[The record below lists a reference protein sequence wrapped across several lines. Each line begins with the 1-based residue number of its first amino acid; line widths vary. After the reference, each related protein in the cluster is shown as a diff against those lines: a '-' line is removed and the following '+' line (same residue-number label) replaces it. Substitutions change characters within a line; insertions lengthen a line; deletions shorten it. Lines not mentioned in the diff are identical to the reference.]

1 MRSGG
6 LCVGGNQSTR
16 RKPVWL
22 ADHMTISHGEAGY
35 WTWVAAVR
43 GKCVTTVPARQQHSI
58 QQLFSKEQE
67 TIFRKERFRT
77 YKEMDNTNLHSRAMT
92 IGSWN
97 WPFLGRWLFNTI
109 LLYMPVYKTLFFP
122 SMFVSKSGCVLYM
135 LLKNVFKSREID
147 TKRRY
152 FRHPVYCSVMGK
164 SLLSNCY

>member
-43 GKCVTTVPARQQHSI
+43 GECVTTVPARQQHSI

-97 WPFLGRWLFNTI
+97 WPFWAGGSLIQYYCICLCIRRSFFLQCLSQSRGASYTCYWKMPLSQEKLVPNADISGILFI
-109 LLYMPVYKTLFFP
+109 
-122 SMFVSKSGCVLYM
+122 VL
-135 LLKNVFKSREID
+135 
-147 TKRRY
+147 
-152 FRHPVYCSVMGK
+152 
-164 SLLSNCY
+164 